1 MRILVVDDH
10 RDSAESLALLLR
22 RRSFEVDVAF
32 DGLEAVEAA
41 QKLRPDV
48 VLLDL
53 RLPSLDGFDAC
64 RRIRQQARGRKIFLI
79 AHTGL
84 TDRDDERRM
93 EEVGFDAH
101 LVKPLDHAALQ
112 QLLSDLTKAEGQG
125 FAREE
130 TS

>member
-22 RRSFEVDVAF
+22 RRSFDVDVAF
-32 DGLEAVEAA
+32 DGLQALEAVER
-41 QKLRPDV
+41 LRPDV

-53 RLPSLDGFDAC
+53 RLPALDGFDAC
-64 RRIRQQARGRKIFLI
+64 RRIREQPWGRKIFLI

-84 TDRDDERRM
+84 TDSEDERRM

-101 LVKPLDHAALQ
+101 LPKPLDHAALQ
-112 QLLSDLTKAEGQG
+112 QLLSRLP
-125 FAREE
+125 
-130 TS
+130 

>member
-22 RRSFEVDVAF
+22 RRRFEVDVAF

-41 QKLRPDV
+41 ERLLPDV

-53 RLPSLDGFDAC
+53 HLPALDGFAAC
-64 RRIRQQARGRKIFLI
+64 RRIREQPWGKRMFLI

-84 TDRDDERRM
+84 TDDEDTQRM
-93 EEVGFDAH
+93 KEVGFDAH
-101 LVKPLDHAALQ
+101 FAKPLDHAAFQ
-112 QLLSDLTKAEGQG
+112 ELL
-125 FAREE
+125 ARL
-130 TS
+130 S